1 MKIDPGNG
9 RENGNGPYRKAT
21 VGLGARLG
29 TVYAVVGSSGAA
41 DGGPLDHPAMVTSL
55 DALGSLVIDVA
66 GSRLDARFI
75 DTAGR
80 VRDDFTILKAAG
92 RPPPTPLPAEPRITA
107 ARPNPFA
114 AGVFI
119 EYTLPAPVASRLEI
133 YAIDGRR
140 IAQLAT
146 GVGPSQLQTA
156 EWDGRDERGASVRAG
171 VYFVTLQSGSRT
183 HAIKL
188 VKLE

>member
-1 MKIDPGNG
+1 
-9 RENGNGPYRKAT
+9 
-21 VGLGARLG
+21 
-29 TVYAVVGSSGAA
+29 
-41 DGGPLDHPAMVTSL
+41 MVTSI
-55 DALGSLVIDVA
+55 DALGSLVLDIA

-75 DTAGR
+75 DTSGR

-114 AGVFI
+114 AGVSI
-119 EYTLPAPVASRLEI
+119 EYTLPAPAPSRLEV

-140 IAQLAT
+140 VVQLAT
-146 GVGPSQLQTA
+146 GGGSSQPQTA